1 MRISDWSSD
10 VCSSDLAGRA
20 GLDAGR
26 VVAEVAAAGLD
37 QRGLAVERR
46 VNVAEVLGVGGVRQT
61 PGTDVRLVSHRDLP
75 DRAGGRCSFAAACV
89 PVANDCSLDLTRR
102 SINFD
107 QTVRFLFLELG
118 QR

>member
-1 MRISDWSSD
+1 MIPRPPRSTRTDTLVPYTPLFRS
-10 VCSSDLAGRA
+10 
-20 GLDAGR
+20 
-26 VVAEVAAAGLD
+26 
-37 QRGLAVERR
+37 GLAVERR

-102 SINFD
+102 SLRSEESRVGHER
-107 QTVRFLFLELG
+107 VRTCRSRWSPYLYKKKL
-118 QR
+118 